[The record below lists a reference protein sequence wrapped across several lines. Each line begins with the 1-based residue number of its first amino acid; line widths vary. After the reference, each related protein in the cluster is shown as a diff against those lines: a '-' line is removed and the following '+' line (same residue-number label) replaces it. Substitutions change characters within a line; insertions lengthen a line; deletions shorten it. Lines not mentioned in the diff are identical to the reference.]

1 MNKIS
6 TKSLLLFMVCFITAL
21 PLFAQT
27 SKTFYVCSGTSF
39 TLKAD
44 NVTGLSYN
52 WYASGS
58 STVLDSDTS
67 LTQTVTLADPLVY
80 EEKKYVLFV
89 DSTNSCTS
97 QGDTFTV
104 FIMPQ
109 LIADI
114 ADPANSFC
122 ANELPVTD
130 TLTATVNIT
139 SFPSGVSV
147 GYTWAD
153 GPTTASREIVI
164 TGTGGTTFTVTPS
177 YVLPA
182 LIGGKKLSACE
193 SGSSVDAITITPST
207 PPTVPAVTLE

>member
-27 SKTFYVCSGTSF
+27 SKTFYVCSGTAF
-39 TLKAD
+39 TLKAE
-44 NVTGLSYN
+44 NITGLTYK

-58 STVLDSDTS
+58 ATVLDSDTA
-67 LTQTVTLADPLVY
+67 LTQTVTLADPIVY
-80 EEKKYVLFV
+80 EQKSYVLFV
-89 DSTNSCTS
+89 DSANSCTS
-97 QGDTFTV
+97 EGDTFTV

-109 LIADI
+109 LVADV

-122 ANELPVTD
+122 ANELPITD
-130 TLTATVNIT
+130 TLTATVNVT
-139 SFPSGVSV
+139 SFPPGVSV

-153 GPTTASREIVI
+153 GPTTAAREIEI
-164 TGTGGTTFTVTPS
+164 TGAGSTTFTVTPS

-182 LIGGKKLSACE
+182 IIGGEKLAACE
-193 SGSSVDAITITPST
+193 SAASADAITITPST
-207 PPTVPAVTLE
+207 PPTVPEVTLE

>member
-6 TKSLLLFMVCFITAL
+6 TKSLLLLLACFITAL

-39 TLKAD
+39 NLKAA
-44 NVTGLSYN
+44 NVTGLSYS

-58 STVLDSDTS
+58 STVLDSDTT

-80 EEKKYVLFV
+80 EMKKYVLFV

-97 QGDTFTV
+97 PGDTFTV

-109 LIADI
+109 LVADI

-122 ANELPVTD
+122 ANELPITD
-130 TLTATVNIT
+130 TLTATVNVT
-139 SFPSGVSV
+139 SFPAGVSV
-147 GYTWAD
+147 AYTWAD
-153 GPTTASREIVI
+153 GPTTASREIEI
-164 TGTGGTTFTVTPS
+164 TGTGSTTFTVTPS

-182 LIGGKKLSACE
+182 TIGGEKLAACE
-193 SGSSVDAITITPST
+193 TGASVDAITITPST